1 MSISNVAVGDLCR
14 FQGEQL
20 WREVATVSS
29 DNGTL
34 VVNGVDIHPMDC
46 LDIVKSVTDRQS
58 CRSTIEKEV

>member
-20 WREVATVSS
+20 WREVVTVSS

-34 VVNGVDIHPMDC
+34 VVNGVRVHPMDC
-46 LDIVKSVTDRQS
+46 LDIVKGAA
-58 CRSTIEKEV
+58 